1 MKKNIEDMLF
11 RTTPKIDET
20 QKSVLWNKIE
30 TDLNEKK
37 SIVSPYFSTKQKLA
51 AGILMLSLI
60 FGVSGTTVMA
70 NAARPGDTLFFID
83 KAVEDVRLAIA
94 TDEDKKNSLK
104 ILIAEERLHEMQ
116 SILEERDFSADT
128 SDNEARILQTI
139 KMVEEITNGL
149 EEGVKNNLREK
160 SMRYLNTGKFRLE
173 EKSDYEEDEEIRLE
187 MRDGEDRLKI
197 ETKDGEMRVRSE
209 EYEEHQKFE
218 DRFEIESEEQEEDL
232 DDDEKD
238 YVNGNE
244 DNVEEKNEDSQ
255 IKIEAKVENGKAEV
269 RTEVGENRAEFEL
282 VYTTTDELVSA
293 IATRLNLSIVTVA
306 SHLDL
311 EIDN

>member
-1 MKKNIEDMLF
+1 MN
-11 RTTPKIDET
+11 
-20 QKSVLWNKIE
+20 
-30 TDLNEKK
+30 
-37 SIVSPYFSTKQKLA
+37 
-51 AGILMLSLI
+51 
-60 FGVSGTTVMA
+60 
-70 NAARPGDTLFFID
+70 
-83 KAVEDVRLAIA
+83 
-94 TDEDKKNSLK
+94 
-104 ILIAEERLHEMQ
+104 
-116 SILEERDFSADT
+116 
-128 SDNEARILQTI
+128 
-139 KMVEEITNGL
+139 
-149 EEGVKNNLREK
+149 
-160 SMRYLNTGKFRLE
+160 
-173 EKSDYEEDEEIRLE
+173 
-187 MRDGEDRLKI
+187 
-197 ETKDGEMRVRSE
+197 
-209 EYEEHQKFE
+209 
-218 DRFEIESEEQEEDL
+218 L